1 MSDTDIR
8 RGRPVTPEGLRIG
21 TNVREAR
28 EALGWNQA
36 DLARYTGITPS
47 YFSSLEAG
55 IIKDPRAP
63 LLYRIALAL
72 GETMES
78 LMGVQEL
85 RRTTK
90 ANVRRR
96 VIAEAERR
104 TLAEAE
110 ERYSRARLA
119 EERATAERMEAERV
133 INDLQA
139 REA

>member
-1 MSDTDIR
+1 MPRADR
-8 RGRPVTPEGLRIG
+8 RQTTPEGLALG
-21 TNVREAR
+21 ANVREAR
-28 EALGWNQA
+28 EALGWSQA
-36 DLARYTGITPS
+36 DLARHTGMHAS

-55 IIKDPRAP
+55 LVTTPGAVP
-63 LLYRIALAL
+63 LYRMALAL

-96 VIAEAERR
+96 VVAEAQRR

-110 ERYSRARLA
+110 RRYAR
-119 EERATAERMEAERV
+119 
-133 INDLQA
+133 A
-139 REA
+139 REAEESA